1 MYNNNNPAQARID
14 SLMQQRQM
22 IDQQIQQVQQYA
34 NIPPINI
41 NNQITPQQQ
50 GNFDFNGKW
59 VNNEQEAKNFA
70 NANLPTILFDN
81 NKSIFYMKALDG
93 TFKKFKFEEITED
106 NSNSIEN
113 RVNGIEKKLD
123 DLICA
128 LSKPPKQGVYE
139 VSYTADITSA
149 AAGVASLVLEQNGEA
164 IGGTQSIY
172 TVATASAY
180 GNVSGDTLIQV
191 PCGASYT
198 IALAND
204 SGLDL
209 SVQNANII
217 IKKIA

>member
-1 MYNNNNPAQARID
+1 
-14 SLMQQRQM
+14 M

-59 VNNEQEAKNFA
+59 VNDEQEARNFA

-81 NKSIFYMKALDG
+81 NKSIFYMKSLDG

-106 NSNSIEN
+106 TSNSIEN

-128 LSKPPKQGVYE
+128 LSKPPKQ
-139 VSYTADITSA
+139 AN
-149 AAGVASLVLEQNGEA
+149 EQ
-164 IGGTQSIY
+164 
-172 TVATASAY
+172 
-180 GNVSGDTLIQV
+180 
-191 PCGASYT
+191 PKKGAQT
-198 IALAND
+198 
-204 SGLDL
+204 
-209 SVQNANII
+209 
-217 IKKIA
+217 K